1 MAGGSLHECLG
12 NAFVRAFVCAFVCA
26 TQREMSLIHLV
37 WLQLCEKKEN
47 QENLFTKS

>member
-12 NAFVRAFVCAFVCA
+12 NAFVRALVCA

-47 QENLFTKS
+47 QEDLFTKS